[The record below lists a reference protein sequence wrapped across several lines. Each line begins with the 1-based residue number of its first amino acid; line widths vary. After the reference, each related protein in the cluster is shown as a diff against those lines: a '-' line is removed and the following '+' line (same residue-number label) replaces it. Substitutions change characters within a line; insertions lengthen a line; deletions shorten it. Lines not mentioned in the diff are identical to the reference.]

1 MKTFRFTIGVV
12 SALLGLLST
21 GQAWAWALG
30 GNVYCEG
37 AGLPLAGVTVQIVGV
52 DVQFSATGTTD
63 ANGHYYI
70 DLPDAPGSYLASLP
84 NSTVVSPASGA
95 FTMTNDDYSE
105 SIDWIV
111 SDPTCSQL
119 GCWLTGGGTKFD
131 TVTGTLVA
139 QHGPQQNFGGNVNPS
154 CSPDPGDGGQ
164 WNHVDHG
171 KKLHFQG
178 TAIRVVR
185 CGNVDGIPPGSES
198 PVTPY
203 NFIEYQGTGTLKG
216 IKGNKVDY
224 GTVCFFA
231 RAEDRNEPGS
241 NGASDGTLKDRYY
254 INITNCST
262 GETLLFLDIDGDPAT
277 VDPTAIT
284 GGNLQIHA
292 SSCTQ

>member
-1 MKTFRFTIGVV
+1 MKTFRSTFVVV
-12 SALLGLLST
+12 SVLLGLFST
-21 GQAWAWALG
+21 GQAWAWSFH
-30 GNVYCEG
+30 GNVYCDG
-37 AGLPLAGVTVQIVGV
+37 TGLPLAGVTVQVVGV
-52 DVQFSATGTTD
+52 DVQFSATRTTD

-70 DLPDAPGSYLASLP
+70 DLPDLPASYQGSLPGS
-84 NSTVVSPASGA
+84 TVISPSSGA
-95 FTMTNDDYSE
+95 FTVTDANTSG
-105 SIDWIV
+105 SIDWVV
-111 SDPTCSQL
+111 SNPNCSQL

-131 TVTGTLVA
+131 SVTGTLVA

-185 CGNVDGIPPGSES
+185 CGNIDGIPPGSES

-216 IKGNKVDY
+216 IKGYKVDY

-241 NGASDGTLKDRYY
+241 KGATDGTLKDRYY

-277 VDPTAIT
+277 VDPTTIT

>member
-1 MKTFRFTIGVV
+1 MKTFRSTFVVV
-12 SALLGLLST
+12 SVLLGLFST
-21 GQAWAWALG
+21 GQAWAWSFH
-30 GNVYCEG
+30 GNVYCDG
-37 AGLPLAGVTVQIVGV
+37 TGLPLAGVTVQVVGV
-52 DVQFSATGTTD
+52 DVQFSATRTTD

-70 DLPDAPGSYLASLP
+70 DLPDLPASYQGSLPGS
-84 NSTVVSPASGA
+84 TVISPSSGA
-95 FTMTNDDYSE
+95 FTVTDANTSG
-105 SIDWIV
+105 SIDWVV
-111 SDPTCSQL
+111 SNPNCSQL

-131 TVTGTLVA
+131 SVTGTLVA

-154 CSPDPGDGGQ
+154 CSPYPGDGGQ

-185 CGNVDGIPPGSES
+185 CGNIDGIPPGSES

-224 GTVCFFA
+224 GTVCFFS